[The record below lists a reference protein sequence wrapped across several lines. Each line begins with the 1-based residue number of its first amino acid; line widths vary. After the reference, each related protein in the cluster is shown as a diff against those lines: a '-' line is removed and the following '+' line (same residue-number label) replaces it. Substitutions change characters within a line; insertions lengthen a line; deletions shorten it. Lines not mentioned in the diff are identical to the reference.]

1 MIKKEEAIIP
11 PKEEKKPVL
20 ETINKEEITIPGNK
34 EVVNQQTQTKPTLS
48 TPPVQKKKEEPRK
61 EVPKKEEIAQEEKS
75 EHEEKPEAQKQNFWT
90 YMSMCQVNMANQN
103 ENKNSMMYLIPVFC
117 VDPKTITKEMK
128 IPPIPTVS
136 PIPQMGNMPYF
147 FPYPYGMPMQNK

>member
-1 MIKKEEAIIP
+1 
-11 PKEEKKPVL
+11 
-20 ETINKEEITIPGNK
+20 
-34 EVVNQQTQTKPTLS
+34 
-48 TPPVQKKKEEPRK
+48 
-61 EVPKKEEIAQEEKS
+61 
-75 EHEEKPEAQKQNFWT
+75 
-90 YMSMCQVNMANQN
+90 MCQVNMANQN

-136 PIPQMGNMPYF
+136 PIPQMGNMPNF